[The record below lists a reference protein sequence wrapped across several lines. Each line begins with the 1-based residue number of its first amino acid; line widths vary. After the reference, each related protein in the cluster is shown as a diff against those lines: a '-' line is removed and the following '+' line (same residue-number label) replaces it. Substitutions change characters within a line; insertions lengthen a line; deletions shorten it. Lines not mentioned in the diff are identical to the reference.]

1 MILIKKYYPTV
12 FLLAACFVLFPVL
25 SPAQTATFDN
35 LSEGAVGSEIT
46 DGGITFY
53 DLDNGQPGLDQ
64 VFIIEQADGTLSGSD
79 FSGPNGLTATSMTP
93 GTEAGFG
100 AVKEIFM
107 TADEDAD
114 SASIQVFTTGTLLY
128 GNTITLEALKDGVVV
143 ASDEV
148 LVSDII
154 DGHATLQIAGTIFDT
169 LRLVS
174 SPNSQ
179 ALLLDNVT
187 INGMDSCPCDIVN
200 DGVCDMSD
208 WQLFVQDWGMTDCH
222 DPGGHTCACDI
233 TEDGVCDMSDWQLF
247 VQDWGRADCPYQPQP
262 E

>member
-1 MILIKKYYPTV
+1 MILTKKYYPTV

-25 SPAQTATFDN
+25 ASAQTATFDS

-53 DLDNGQPGLDQ
+53 DLDNGQPGLDP
-64 VFIIEQADGTLSGSD
+64 VFIIEQADGTLSGPD
-79 FSGPNGLTATSMTP
+79 FSGPNGLTATGMTP
-93 GTEAGFG
+93 GAEVGFG
-100 AVKEIFM
+100 AIKEMFM
-107 TADEDAD
+107 TAGEDAD

-128 GNTITLEALKDGVVV
+128 GNTITLYALNDGAIV

-154 DGHATLQIAGTIFDT
+154 DGHVTLQIAGTVFDT

-174 SPNSQ
+174 SPDSQ
-179 ALLLDNVT
+179 VLLLDNVT
-187 INGMDSCPCDIVN
+187 INTIDGCPCDIAP
-200 DGVCDMSD
+200 DGVCDMN
-208 WQLFVQDWGMTDCH
+208 
-222 DPGGHTCACDI
+222 
-233 TEDGVCDMSDWQLF
+233 DWQLF
-247 VQDWGRADCPYQPQP
+247 VQDWGRTDCIPGNPCACDITDDGVCDMNDWQLFVQDWGRTDCPYQPQP